1 MRRSVLSAVAIG
13 VASMSIVI
21 MFSFIT
27 GMKDDMSNNLKTFYT
42 GEVRIRNARFE
53 EFERYNP
60 MHLTVDWNA
69 AKKVLQENEA
79 VRSFVPRTTFPS
91 SLYIEGTNFGAI
103 GVGADFAME
112 REFQDFD
119 SILKAGRVPAAGK
132 NEMLMGVVLA
142 RDLDLGI
149 GDRVTV
155 LATTAARGS
164 NAVTLEIVGLAAFP
178 VGSLNS
184 KYFWLPHDVVQYFLR
199 MDGGVQ
205 EVLVT
210 LKEGVN
216 ASDAAASIESALYTE
231 TSMEHD
237 VRVWTDISTTYGFLK
252 VAQMIYNIM
261 AGLFFI
267 LGSSVIINT
276 TMMVIFER
284 MREIGTL
291 SAMGMKG
298 REITRMFFL
307 EGLFI
312 SAVGSAIGVCIGIL
326 ITVYL
331 GRIGI
336 DFTDAMSGMDFEIS
350 SILYPRLNIGTTVF
364 VYVYSLTIASIATLI
379 PSRKASKIE
388 PVEALRYI

>member
-1 MRRSVLSAVAIG
+1 
-13 VASMSIVI
+13 
-21 MFSFIT
+21 
-27 GMKDDMSNNLKTFYT
+27 MKDDMSNNLKTFYT